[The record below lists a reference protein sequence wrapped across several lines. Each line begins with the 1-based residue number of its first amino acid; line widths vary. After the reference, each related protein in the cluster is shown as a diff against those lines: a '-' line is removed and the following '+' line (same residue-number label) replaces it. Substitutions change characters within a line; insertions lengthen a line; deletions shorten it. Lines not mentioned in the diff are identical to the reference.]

1 MTTVV
6 AIVVVRVAVGVRVVI
21 VVVVVALAVELCH
34 DDNGSRCGDD
44 IMATIVAKVVVVV
57 DTGGVSGCTSVIYTG
72 GIGVSGDNG
81 RGRTD
86 MSGWLW
92 R

>member
-44 IMATIVAKVVVVV
+44 IMATIAAKKVVVVV
-57 DTGGVSGCTSVIYTG
+57 DTGGVSGCTSVTG